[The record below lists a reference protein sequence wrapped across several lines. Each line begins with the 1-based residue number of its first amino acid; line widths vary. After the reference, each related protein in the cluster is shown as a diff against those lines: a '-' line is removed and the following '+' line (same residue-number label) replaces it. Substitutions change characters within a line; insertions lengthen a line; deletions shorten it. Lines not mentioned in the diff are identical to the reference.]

1 MSLIPQPYQ
10 LIAKGSAVVAVIGC
24 LWWANQHYV
33 VNPAVDR
40 ANSAWQQRWD
50 KRNLDE
56 QTEAY
61 RNEQTNRAKELALQ
75 ADADAA
81 QAQADKDKAALASRL
96 AASRASAE
104 RLQSGIANAISALD
118 KGSAVTG
125 TTGSRPTGNPAGVLL
140 ADLYRSINERAG
152 QLAEEA
158 DRRRDRALVC
168 EALWDK
174 ARSSAQEKT
183 R

>member
-1 MSLIPQPYQ
+1 MSLLPQPYA
-10 LIAKGSAVVAVIGC
+10 LLAKGAAVVAVIGG
-24 LWWANQHYV
+24 LWWVNQHYV

-61 RNEQTNRAKELALQ
+61 RNEQNNRAKELALQ

-81 QAQADKDKAALASRL
+81 QRQAEKDKAALASFV
-96 AASRASAE
+96 AANRASAKQLQHGV
-104 RLQSGIANAISALD
+104 RLAIESLD

-125 TTGSRPTGNPAGVLL
+125 APGSRPAGNAASVLL

-158 DRRRDRALVC
+158 DRRRDRALIC
-168 EALWDK
+168 ESLYDK